1 MVGRLP
7 AGSPSLPFLLAFFLL
22 EERARACVS
31 RSRALSYSP
40 SQFLS
45 PTSSLPVG
53 IFLDQRNGEARSL
66 EARRFLTRLK

>member
-1 MVGRLP
+1 MR
-7 AGSPSLPFLLAFFLL
+7 AF
-22 EERARACVS
+22 RAH
-31 RSRALSYSP
+31 ALFPTSYSP

-53 IFLDQRNGEARSL
+53 IFLDQWKNVYRVTHGSL